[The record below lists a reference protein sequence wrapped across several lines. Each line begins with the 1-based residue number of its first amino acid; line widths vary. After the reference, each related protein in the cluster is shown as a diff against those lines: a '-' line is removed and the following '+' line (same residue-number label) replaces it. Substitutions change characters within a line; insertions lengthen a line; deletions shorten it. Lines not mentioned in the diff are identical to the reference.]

1 LLNTFKPPIRLI
13 TLSSNQQT
21 QNQIPQTNPQQPTID
36 QVIAQMRATQSQAH
50 SDTQYLS
57 LSNFDKL
64 VDQLRIFAAQIN
76 DRNIEITRLQELCIK
91 GKIDITPPPPAPVQ
105 MPANEGVVPPDV
117 KPVVTPPDKTK

>member
-1 LLNTFKPPIRLI
+1 MST
-13 TLSSNQQT
+13 NQQT
-21 QNQIPQTNPQQPTID
+21 PQQIPQQNPQQPTID
-36 QVIAQMRATQSQAH
+36 QVIAQMRAAQSQAH

-91 GKIDITPPPPAPVQ
+91 NKIDITPPPPAPVKL
-105 MPANEGVVPPDV
+105 PANEAVVPPVED
-117 KPVVTPPDKTK
+117 PVTPPDAKPVDATPAKNK